1 MHKMPT
7 LKAFI
12 NVNRFAFISHKVAY
26 SGTCLMT
33 LCYVANV
40 FIATKSLEYTTNSAY
55 HLFEGRAGMKE
66 VLIGVSLFALTN
78 FIFKLLDIAKTLFMH
93 QLFLSMSYKFEYE
106 LSEKLSSAK
115 WDYYETHETTVEI
128 HKVRE
133 NSLDM
138 MKAFLEITLDLVY
151 AIVGIGVFM
160 GVLAKMNLAV
170 VILYLI
176 VSIIANK
183 SFAKI
188 AAPIYKMLDQVQPYN
203 QKRNYFFS
211 ISGDKVTHQEYK
223 FNRLFGFVSH
233 RWEACYNAEY
243 KLRTKILGKL
253 EIGFQAARF
262 LSNLP
267 YFIMLAWVAFEVAQG
282 KYEIGFLFLAQQL
295 LYNIGDAIDI
305 FQGSTSYG
313 RANYGFIESFFNLLN
328 LEEDIPISKHEHINS
343 PLEQIIFNQVIYA
356 YPQARKNS
364 LKGIQLSIQ
373 SGEKIAIVGH
383 NGSGKTTFT
392 NLLMALTHSFTGQIH
407 IEGIEAIEVT
417 SVLRNMTSCI
427 LQDFAQYQMTIKE
440 NIAMGYEGYVFT
452 DEEIW
457 KLIDQVGLKEV
468 VSGLPKQLDTNLGQL
483 QEGVDLSKGQWQ
495 RLAIAR
501 LIANPTAKIWI
512 LDEPTAYLDPLSEIE
527 IYNLIYQLAGDRTVL
542 FISHRLGFAKR
553 ADRIVVFD
561 DGMVKEDGT
570 HSTLLKEDGIYAQMY
585 KQQES
590 WYTA

>member
-12 NVNRFAFISHKVAY
+12 DVNRFAFTSHKVAY
-26 SGTCLMT
+26 SGAYLMT
-33 LCYVANV
+33 LCHVANV

-55 HLFEGRAGMKE
+55 HLFEGTVWMTE
-66 VLIGVSLFALTN
+66 VLLGVSLFALTT
-78 FIFKLLDIAKTLFMH
+78 FIFKLLDIAKTLFIN
-93 QLFLSMSYKFEYE
+93 QLFLSMSYKFEYQ
-106 LSEKLSSAK
+106 LNEKLSSAK

-133 NSLDM
+133 NSLDI
-138 MKAFLEITLDLVY
+138 MKAFLEMTLDFVY
-151 AIVGIGVFM
+151 AVVGISLFM
-160 GVLAKMNLAV
+160 SVLAKMNLAV
-170 VILYLI
+170 AILYLI
-176 VSIIANK
+176 TSIIANK
-183 SFAKI
+183 NFAKI
-188 AAPIYKMLDQVQPYN
+188 ALPIYKMLDQVQPYN
-203 QKRNYFFS
+203 QKHNYFFG

-233 RWEACYNAEY
+233 RWETYYNAEY
-243 KLRTKILGKL
+243 KLRTRILGKL
-253 EIGFQAARF
+253 EIGFQTARL

-267 YFIMLAWVAFEVAQG
+267 YFMMLTWVALEVAQG
-282 KYEIGFLFLAQQL
+282 KHEIGFLFLAQQL

-305 FQGSTSYG
+305 FQGNTSYG
-313 RANYGFIESFFNLLN
+313 QVNYGFIESFFNLLN
-328 LEEDIPISKHEHINS
+328 LEKDTLITEHIHMNKS
-343 PLEQIIFNQVIYA
+343 VKQIALNQVVYA

-364 LKGIQLSIQ
+364 LKGLQLSIQ

-407 IEGIEAIEVT
+407 IEGIADAEVA

-440 NIAMGYEGYVFT
+440 NIAMGYEGYAFT

-457 KLIDQVGLKEV
+457 KLLDQVGLKEV
-468 VSGLPKQLDTNLGQL
+468 VSILPKQIDTNLAQL

-527 IYNLIYQLAGDRTVL
+527 IYNLIYELADDRTVL

-553 ADRIVVFD
+553 ANRIVVFD

-570 HSTLLKEDGIYAQMY
+570 HSTLLKLDGIYAQMY

-590 WYTA
+590 WYIA